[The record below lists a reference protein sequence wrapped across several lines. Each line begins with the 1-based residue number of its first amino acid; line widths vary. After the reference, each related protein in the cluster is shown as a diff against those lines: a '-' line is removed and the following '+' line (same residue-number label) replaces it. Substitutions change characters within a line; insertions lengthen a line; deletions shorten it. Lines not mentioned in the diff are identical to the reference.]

1 MKVAL
6 IGDVHANLPA
16 LEAVLADAHQREV
29 EAIWNVGDSV
39 GYGAFPEEV
48 IQRLQQESVLS
59 IVGNYDIKV
68 LKVKKK
74 KGKLQKNKIPEIWFA
89 FNWAYDNLSKARRKY
104 LRSLPKKIR
113 LEQDGKR
120 ILLTHGS
127 PDSNEEHLKSET
139 SEERLRELA
148 EMANADVIICGHSHQ
163 PFKRKVGDVWFINT
177 GSVGRPDDGDPR
189 ACYAILNMKPGFFQL
204 RHYRI
209 EYDVAQA
216 VAAIRE
222 HDLPE
227 AFAQMVLQGRG
238 LDAVLETLDM
248 TESEADEAVE
258 LEAPETSDLEISAAA
273 EDKEVTDTSDST
285 VSEDDFRLKA
295 VLELAEN
302 CEYEE
307 VHTHQV
313 TRLALL
319 LFDELQPIHHF
330 GAGERFW
337 LQCGA
342 LLHDIGWIEGWKGH
356 HKTALRTI
364 RDTKLL
370 PFDNQERLIIGS
382 IARYHRRAL
391 PKKKHAHFAALKS
404 YEREVVSVL
413 AGILRVAD
421 GLDRT
426 HQSLVEN
433 LSCEV
438 NPDEITVHCSVKH
451 SSEEDQRAALKKGR
465 LLEKVFNRK
474 LVIELETVL
483 VHC

>member
-1 MKVAL
+1 MQTAKEKKKNAQKKTAKKKIETELGELETQYVGNTMRLAKQLEELTGLESRVTILGHLQRGGTPSAADRLLATRLGTACAALINEGIYGVMVAARGDGTEPVPLEKVA
-6 IGDVHANLPA
+6 
-16 LEAVLADAHQREV
+16 
-29 EAIWNVGDSV
+29 
-39 GYGAFPEEV
+39 
-48 IQRLQQESVLS
+48 
-59 IVGNYDIKV
+59 
-68 LKVKKK
+68 
-74 KGKLQKNKIPEIWFA
+74 
-89 FNWAYDNLSKARRKY
+89 
-104 LRSLPKKIR
+104 
-113 LEQDGKR
+113 GKR
-120 ILLTHGS
+120 KTVPL
-127 PDSNEEHLKSET
+127 D
-139 SEERLRELA
+139 
-148 EMANADVIICGHSHQ
+148 
-163 PFKRKVGDVWFINT
+163 
-177 GSVGRPDDGDPR
+177 
-189 ACYAILNMKPGFFQL
+189 
-204 RHYRI
+204 YRI
-209 EYDVAQA
+209 EYDVEQA
-216 VAAIRE
+216 AAAIRE

-227 AFAQMVLQGRG
+227 AFAQMVLQGRS
-238 LDAVLETLDM
+238 LDAVLETSEVTKPE
-248 TESEADEAVE
+248 TEEVVE
-258 LEAPETSDLEISAAA
+258 LETLETSDLEISEAA
-273 EDKEVTDTSDST
+273 EETEVTDTSDST

-438 NPDEITVHCSVKH
+438 NPDEIIVHCSVKH
-451 SSEEDQRAALKKGR
+451 PSEEDRRAALKKGR
-465 LLEKVFNRK
+465 LLAKVFNRK
-474 LVIELETVL
+474 LVIELETV
-483 VHC
+483 VGHC